1 LLREYSLTSASAEN
15 ALQYN
20 LACYECLEGNIE
32 EAKRLIADYLKKHPD
47 KKNQALEDEDFTAIH
62 EWISQL

>member
-1 LLREYSLTSASAEN
+1 VA
-15 ALQYN
+15 YN
-20 LACYECLEGNIE
+20 LARYECLEGNID